1 MLSLVKDKSYILFDL
16 VKQCEK
22 ITQISFSSKAYI
34 LVDNNV
40 FCEYL
45 TPAILD
51 LNYDGHVEDDGQVVK
66 IDFDDGGKTLQKA
79 FEEDVK
85 RLGWSV
91 EEDTNGQ
98 ICYIGMLTFYGTFY
112 FEGQGIN
119 DLVDKIITVCQNFD
133 TDKEEKRRM
142 SKIPIFFSQDEVKVE
157 NIVVSVKN
165 LKNDYD
171 QLLEIVKKYEFI
183 LNGSKWFIKK

>member
-16 VKQCEK
+16 VKQFEK

-51 LNYDGHVEDDGQVVK
+51 LNCDGHVEDGGQVVK

-98 ICYIGMLTFYGTFY
+98 ICYIGMLTLYGTFY

-142 SKIPIFFSQDEVKVE
+142 SKIPNFFSQDEVKVE